1 MCVLAVAWYVSF
13 RIQPE
18 RGLLITV
25 DVRGPVHLAG
35 TSTVDSS
42 AWVQGGP
49 AHTALRAAADGSICV
64 RDPIM

>member
-1 MCVLAVAWYVSF
+1 MCVLAAAWYVSF
-13 RIQPE
+13 WIQPE
-18 RGLLITV
+18 RGLITV
-25 DVRGPVHLAG
+25 DVRGPMQLAG
-35 TSTVDSS
+35 TVDSS